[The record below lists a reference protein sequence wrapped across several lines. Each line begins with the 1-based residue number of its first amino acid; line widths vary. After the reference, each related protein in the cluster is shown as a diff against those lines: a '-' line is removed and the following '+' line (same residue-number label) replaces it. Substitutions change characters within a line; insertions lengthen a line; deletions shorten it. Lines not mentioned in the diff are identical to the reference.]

1 MFGRPSTISDPR
13 SEDLNQTDRNFT
25 VDTSA
30 EAKMMM
36 GPATVRDRTKEFAA
50 AAERAAKSLGAS
62 VAGGE
67 GAAPSL
73 GAQAGIDAGASSSA
87 GTTSEFARMSA
98 RVGRGIHST
107 SQKLERLAQLAKSA
121 GTFDDPSRD
130 IAELSAVIKQDI
142 TALNSALAELQTHAS
157 HTQETK
163 QGQDHSVTVVDTLK
177 SRLMGA
183 TKSFKEVLTQ
193 RQEVVKEQ
201 NERRARYGGAGVGA
215 NRPNAFR
222 RADFGKGSG
231 GAFPRA
237 THQADGGAGPGDA
250 SSAVARF
257 QPPGSRGSLQGG
269 GMLPTHHGQG
279 GGGGFAT
286 GDQTQGQLLVQ
297 GQDQYL
303 SARSE
308 ALQNVE
314 RTITELG
321 GIFQQLATMVSEQG
335 ELAVRIDENVN
346 ESVANVD
353 NAQTQLLKY
362 MNSISSNR
370 WLIMKIFGVLISFLV
385 FFVVFVA

>member
-1 MFGRPSTISDPR
+1 MFGRPSTISER

-25 VDTSA
+25 VDTS

-231 GAFPRA
+231 AFPRA
-237 THQADGGAGPGDA
+237 THQTDGMGPGDA

-269 GMLPTHHGQG
+269 GLPTHHG

>member
-1 MFGRPSTISDPR
+1 MFGRPSTISER

-25 VDTSA
+25 VDTS

-67 GAAPSL
+67 GVAPSL
-73 GAQAGIDAGASSSA
+73 GAQAGIDASSSA

-201 NERRARYGGAGVGA
+201 NERRARYGGAGVGV

-231 GAFPRA
+231 AFPRA
-237 THQADGGAGPGDA
+237 THQTDGMGPGDA
-250 SSAVARF
+250 SSAMARF

-269 GMLPTHHGQG
+269 GLPTHHG

>member
-1 MFGRPSTISDPR
+1 MFGRPSTISER

-25 VDTSA
+25 VDTS

-67 GAAPSL
+67 GVAPSL
-73 GAQAGIDAGASSSA
+73 GAQAGIDASSSA

-183 TKSFKEVLTQ
+183 TKSFKETLTQ

-237 THQADGGAGPGDA
+237 THQADGGMGAGDA

-269 GMLPTHHGQG
+269 GSLPTHHG

>member
-1 MFGRPSTISDPR
+1 MFGRPSTISER

-25 VDTSA
+25 VDTS

-73 GAQAGIDAGASSSA
+73 GAQAGIDASSSA

-231 GAFPRA
+231 AFPRA
-237 THQADGGAGPGDA
+237 THQTDGMGPGDA

-269 GMLPTHHGQG
+269 GSLPTHHG

>member
-1 MFGRPSTISDPR
+1 MRRRGDSVFGRPSTISER

-25 VDTSA
+25 VDTS

-183 TKSFKEVLTQ
+183 TKSFKETLTQ

-231 GAFPRA
+231 AFPRA
-237 THQADGGAGPGDA
+237 THQTDGMGPGDA

-269 GMLPTHHGQG
+269 GLPTHHG

>member
-25 VDTSA
+25 VDTS

-62 VAGGE
+62 VAGCE

-163 QGQDHSVTVVDTLK
+163 QGLDHSVTVVDTLK

-231 GAFPRA
+231 AFPRA
-237 THQADGGAGPGDA
+237 THQTDGMGPGDA

-269 GMLPTHHGQG
+269 GLPTHHG

>member
-1 MFGRPSTISDPR
+1 MFGRPSTISER

-25 VDTSA
+25 VDTS

-237 THQADGGAGPGDA
+237 THQADGGMGAGDA

-257 QPPGSRGSLQGG
+257 QPPGSRGSLQSGG
-269 GMLPTHHGQG
+269 LPTHHG

>member
-1 MFGRPSTISDPR
+1 MFGRPSTISER

-25 VDTSA
+25 VDTS

-67 GAAPSL
+67 GVAPSL
-73 GAQAGIDAGASSSA
+73 GAQAGIDASSSA

-183 TKSFKEVLTQ
+183 TKSFKETLTQ

-237 THQADGGAGPGDA
+237 THQADGGMGAGDA

-269 GMLPTHHGQG
+269 GLPTHHG

>member
-1 MFGRPSTISDPR
+1 MFGRPSTISER

-25 VDTSA
+25 VDTS

-67 GAAPSL
+67 GVAPSL
-73 GAQAGIDAGASSSA
+73 GAQAGIDASSSA

-183 TKSFKEVLTQ
+183 TKSFKETLTQ

-269 GMLPTHHGQG
+269 GLPTHHG

>member
-1 MFGRPSTISDPR
+1 MFGRPSTISER

-25 VDTSA
+25 VDTS

-73 GAQAGIDAGASSSA
+73 GAQAGIDAGSSSSA

-222 RADFGKGSG
+222 RSDFGVGS

-237 THQADGGAGPGDA
+237 THQTDGMSPGDA

-269 GMLPTHHGQG
+269 GSLPTHHGQG

-286 GDQTQGQLLVQ
+286 GDQNQGQLLVQ

>member
-1 MFGRPSTISDPR
+1 MFGRPSTISER
-13 SEDLNQTDRNFT
+13 SEDLINQTDRNFT
-25 VDTSA
+25 VDTS

-67 GAAPSL
+67 GVAPSL
-73 GAQAGIDAGASSSA
+73 GAQAGIDASSSA

-130 IAELSAVIKQDI
+130 IAELSVVIKQDI

-231 GAFPRA
+231 AFPRA
-237 THQADGGAGPGDA
+237 THQTDGMGPGDA

-269 GMLPTHHGQG
+269 GLPTHHG

>member
-1 MFGRPSTISDPR
+1 
-13 SEDLNQTDRNFT
+13 
-25 VDTSA
+25 
-30 EAKMMM
+30 MMSM
-36 GPATVRDRTKEFAA
+36 DYRPATVRDRTKEFAA
-50 AAERAAKSLGAS
+50 AAERAAKSSGAS
-62 VAGGE
+62 SIGGGE
-67 GAAPSL
+67 GGLSSS
-73 GAQAGIDAGASSSA
+73 GIDGADASSSTGA
-87 GTTSEFARMSA
+87 TSEFARMSA
-98 RVGRGIHST
+98 RIGRGIHAT
-107 SQKLERLAQLAKSA
+107 SQKLERLAQLAKRS

-142 TALNSALAELQTHAS
+142 TALNSALAELQTFAAR
-157 HTQETK
+157 TQETK
-163 QGQDHSVTVVDTLK
+163 QGRDHSVTVVDTLK

-183 TKSFKEVLTQ
+183 TRSFKEVLTT

-201 NERRARYGGAGVGA
+201 NERRARYVGTSATATQGA
-215 NRPNAFR
+215 PNMFR
-222 RADFGKGSG
+222 RADFSVGRTH
-231 GAFPRA
+231 FPRA
-237 THQADGGAGPGDA
+237 THQTDGAVGADGNNGT
-250 SSAVARF
+250 VARF
-257 QPPGSRGSLQGG
+257 QPRGGDAQGG
-269 GMLPTHHGQG
+269 LYTHSGRG
-279 GGGGFAT
+279 GYAT
-286 GDQTQGQLLVQ
+286 GGDQTQGQLLVAQ

-321 GIFQQLATMVSEQG
+321 GIFQQLATMVAEQG

>member
-1 MFGRPSTISDPR
+1 MFGRPSTISER
-13 SEDLNQTDRNFT
+13 SEDLINQTDRNFT
-25 VDTSA
+25 VDTS

-67 GAAPSL
+67 GVAPSL
-73 GAQAGIDAGASSSA
+73 GAQAGIDASSSA

-130 IAELSAVIKQDI
+130 IAELSVVIKQDI

-183 TKSFKEVLTQ
+183 TKSFKETLTQ

-222 RADFGKGSG
+222 RSDFGKGSG

-237 THQADGGAGPGDA
+237 THQADGGMGPGDA

-269 GMLPTHHGQG
+269 GLPTHHG

-385 FFVVFVA
+385 FFVFFVA

>member
-1 MFGRPSTISDPR
+1 MFGRPSTISER

-183 TKSFKEVLTQ
+183 TKSFKETLTQ

-231 GAFPRA
+231 AFPRA
-237 THQADGGAGPGDA
+237 THQTDGMGPGDA

-269 GMLPTHHGQG
+269 GSLPTHHG

>member
-1 MFGRPSTISDPR
+1 MFGRPSTISER

-25 VDTSA
+25 VDTS

-50 AAERAAKSLGAS
+50 AAARAAKSLGAS

-67 GAAPSL
+67 GVAPSL
-73 GAQAGIDAGASSSA
+73 GAQAGIDASSSA

-130 IAELSAVIKQDI
+130 IAELSVVIKQDI

-231 GAFPRA
+231 AFPRA
-237 THQADGGAGPGDA
+237 THQTDGMGPGDA

-269 GMLPTHHGQG
+269 GLPTHHG

>member
-25 VDTSA
+25 VDTS

-163 QGQDHSVTVVDTLK
+163 QGLDHYVTVVDTLK

-231 GAFPRA
+231 AFPRA
-237 THQADGGAGPGDA
+237 THQTDGMGPGDA

-269 GMLPTHHGQG
+269 GLPTHHG

>member
-25 VDTSA
+25 VDTS

-67 GAAPSL
+67 GVAPSL
-73 GAQAGIDAGASSSA
+73 GAQAGIDASSSA

-231 GAFPRA
+231 AFPRA
-237 THQADGGAGPGDA
+237 THQTDGMGPGDA

-269 GMLPTHHGQG
+269 GLPTHHG

>member
-1 MFGRPSTISDPR
+1 M
-13 SEDLNQTDRNFT
+13 
-25 VDTSA
+25 
-30 EAKMMM
+30 
-36 GPATVRDRTKEFAA
+36 
-50 AAERAAKSLGAS
+50 
-62 VAGGE
+62 
-67 GAAPSL
+67 
-73 GAQAGIDAGASSSA
+73 
-87 GTTSEFARMSA
+87 
-98 RVGRGIHST
+98 
-107 SQKLERLAQLAKSA
+107 
-121 GTFDDPSRD
+121 
-130 IAELSAVIKQDI
+130 
-142 TALNSALAELQTHAS
+142 
-157 HTQETK
+157 
-163 QGQDHSVTVVDTLK
+163 
-177 SRLMGA
+177 
-183 TKSFKEVLTQ
+183 
-193 RQEVVKEQ
+193 
-201 NERRARYGGAGVGA
+201 
-215 NRPNAFR
+215 
-222 RADFGKGSG
+222 
-231 GAFPRA
+231 
-237 THQADGGAGPGDA
+237 GPGDA

-257 QPPGSRGSLQGG
+257 QPPGSRGSSQGG
-269 GMLPTHHGQG
+269 GLPTHHG

>member
-1 MFGRPSTISDPR
+1 MFGRPSTISER
-13 SEDLNQTDRNFT
+13 SEDLINQTDRNFT
-25 VDTSA
+25 VDTS

-67 GAAPSL
+67 GVAPSL
-73 GAQAGIDAGASSSA
+73 GAQAGIDASSSA

-130 IAELSAVIKQDI
+130 IAELSVVIKQDI

-183 TKSFKEVLTQ
+183 TKSFKETLTQ

-231 GAFPRA
+231 AFPRA
-237 THQADGGAGPGDA
+237 THQTDGMGPGDA

-257 QPPGSRGSLQGG
+257 QPPGSRGSSQGG
-269 GMLPTHHGQG
+269 GLPTHHG

>member
-1 MFGRPSTISDPR
+1 MFGRPSTISDRR

-25 VDTSA
+25 VDTS

-107 SQKLERLAQLAKSA
+107 SQKLERLAQHAKSA

-183 TKSFKEVLTQ
+183 TKSFKETLTQ

-231 GAFPRA
+231 AFPRA
-237 THQADGGAGPGDA
+237 THQTDGMGPGDA

-269 GMLPTHHGQG
+269 GLPTHHG